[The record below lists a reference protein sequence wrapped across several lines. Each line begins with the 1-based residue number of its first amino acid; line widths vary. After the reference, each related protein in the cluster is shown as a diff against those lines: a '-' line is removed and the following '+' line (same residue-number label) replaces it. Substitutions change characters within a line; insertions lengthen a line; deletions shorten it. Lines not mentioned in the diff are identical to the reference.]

1 MTSFLFQL
9 QFSQRISQFST
20 SKFIK
25 ILGQH
30 IWFFVPKK
38 CLILGPN
45 LSLLDQIF
53 VMWRCS
59 MPFFIHYM
67 LTFLICLDA
76 AYLLNFCK
84 VCQLIFILSG
94 VFFFREL
101 NPRSL
106 SYQVLFL
113 FSFVNGLCLFRICLF
128 FLELT
133 QKFATVF
140 IKYWYWYQVLVLQ
153 KKCSLKVFATVFILS
168 GFVVAIQV
176 LQRVVVWYL

>member
-1 MTSFLFQL
+1 MTSFLFQF
-9 QFSQRISQFST
+9 QFRQRISQFST

-53 VMWRCS
+53 VMWRCF
-59 MPFFIHYM
+59 MPFLIHHM

-84 VCQLIFILSG
+84 VCQLVFILSEF
-94 VFFFREL
+94 VFCFLE
-101 NPRSL
+101 RSL
-106 SYQVLFL
+106 SYQNL
-113 FSFVNGLCLFRICLF
+113 RICLF
-128 FLELT
+128 FLNLRKVRHGLYPT
-133 QKFATVF
+133 RF
-140 IKYWYWYQVLVLQ
+140 
-153 KKCSLKVFATVFILS
+153 CSCFLS
-168 GFVVAIQV
+168 
-176 LQRVVVWYL
+176 

>member
-1 MTSFLFQL
+1 MTSFLFQF
-9 QFSQRISQFST
+9 QFRQRISQFST

-30 IWFFVPKK
+30 IWFFAPKK

-84 VCQLIFILSG
+84 VCQLVFILSEFFFSWTKPMVFILSG
-94 VFFFREL
+94 FVFVFFRE
-101 NPRSL
+101 RSL
-106 SYQVLFL
+106 SFQNLFV
-113 FSFVNGLCLFRICLF
+113 FSWTYTKVCHGL
-128 FLELT
+128 
-133 QKFATVF
+133 
-140 IKYWYWYQVLVLQ
+140 YQVLVLQ
-153 KKCSLKVFATVFILS
+153 KKVLS
-168 GFVVAIQV
+168 
-176 LQRVVVWYL
+176 